1 MGRLKKK
8 VIVRDFLL
16 NSKDVDAS
24 YPVQEKVDISKE
36 EKQIRFIDLF
46 AGCGGLSEG
55 FIQAG
60 YAPVAHVEMDKAAC
74 FTLKTRMAYHWLKK
88 NGKLA
93 DYCAYLRGEISR
105 DEFYK
110 KIPSQILDSV
120 INEEVGE
127 KTLKSL
133 FKKIDARRGM
143 GQLI

>member
-1 MGRLKKK
+1 MGRLKKN

-60 YAPVAHVEMDKAAC
+60 YM
-74 FTLKTRMAYHWLKK
+74 
-88 NGKLA
+88 
-93 DYCAYLRGEISR
+93 
-105 DEFYK
+105 
-110 KIPSQILDSV
+110 
-120 INEEVGE
+120 
-127 KTLKSL
+127 
-133 FKKIDARRGM
+133 
-143 GQLI
+143 